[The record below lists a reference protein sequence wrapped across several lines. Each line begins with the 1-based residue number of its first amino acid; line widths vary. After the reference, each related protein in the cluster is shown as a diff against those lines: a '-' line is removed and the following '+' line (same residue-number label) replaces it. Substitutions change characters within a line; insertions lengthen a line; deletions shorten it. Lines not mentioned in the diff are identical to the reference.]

1 MKNNEKV
8 VTYISNF
15 QIDFKKVPCPTDRIL
30 KTYQEEKY
38 NVLS

>member
-8 VTYISNF
+8 VPYRPNF
-15 QIDFKKVPCPTDRIL
+15 QIDFKKVPYPTGRIL

-38 NVLS
+38 NVMS